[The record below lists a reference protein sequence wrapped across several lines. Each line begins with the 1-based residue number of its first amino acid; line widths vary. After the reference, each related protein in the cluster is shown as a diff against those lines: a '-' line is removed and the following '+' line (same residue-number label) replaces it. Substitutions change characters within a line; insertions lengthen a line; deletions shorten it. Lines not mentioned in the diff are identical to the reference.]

1 MDELE
6 GIAPPSKVFAR
17 ADALMNRRRPVSPS
31 EAEDIPVLT
40 DVVGDDELPVLDAEL
55 PATTVATPPAAAP
68 TPLTPAGP
76 APAALAEQLSTLV
89 QRRLEAELPNLVEAA
104 LAAAMPAITA
114 DLRRGVEDTARDVLA
129 EFAAR
134 QRHD

>member
-1 MDELE
+1 MEELE

-17 ADALMNRRRPVSPS
+17 ADALMNRRRPVSPN

-55 PATTVATPPAAAP
+55 PAPSVAAPSMATPAAFA
-68 TPLTPAGP
+68 PAGP
-76 APAALAEQLSTLV
+76 APAELAEQLSTLV
-89 QRRLEAELPNLVEAA
+89 QRRLDAELPSLVEAA

-134 QRHD
+134 QHRE